1 MIQDEDISGDRDRN
15 VDAATDRT
23 NAQIDTE
30 IGNGLAKAAIGGV
43 LGAVLGTVAVT
54 LANKKTAQDINRSVK
69 GVGNAVKNAASGVNG
84 AVKNAVESAKGVAKG
99 VAKGANRTVE
109 SAAGRVQATT
119 EDMKETVNSAAS
131 TIQAPVAPP
140 QPVVNTTTNI
150 PDSVAPPQPV
160 NEENVKVSDDRLF
173 KLYEE
178 RLVVNKKQ
186 VKTAEVAIGKHVE
199 TQKAHISI
207 PLEKERLVVEHIP
220 VEDGTPGIPSEVD
233 FDCREL
239 ARMEIYEET
248 ADIQKQSFVREQVS
262 VRKQVEHKTMEVE
275 DNIRRE
281 ELDVDFQDRNTLDQT
296 NKL

>member
-1 MIQDEDISGDRDRN
+1 MIGNEEISGEHDNN
-15 VDAATDRT
+15 VDPVTDRT
-23 NAQIDTE
+23 NAQTLDAE

-84 AVKNAVESAKGVAKG
+84 AVKNAVESVKG
-99 VAKGANRTVE
+99 VAKGANQTVE
-109 SAAGRVQATT
+109 RAAGTAQATT
-119 EDMKETVNSAAS
+119 EDVKETVKSAAS
-131 TIQAPVAPP
+131 TVQAPVAPP
-140 QPVVNTTTNI
+140 QPVVNTTTDI
-150 PDSVAPPQPV
+150 QAPVAPPQSV
-160 NEENVKVSDDRLF
+160 NEENVKGSDDRLF

-220 VEDGTPGIPSEVD
+220 VEDGTPGIPGEAD

-262 VRKQVEHKTMEVE
+262 VRKEVEHKTIEVE

-281 ELDVDFQDRNTLDQT
+281 ELDVDFQERNILEQT

>member
-1 MIQDEDISGDRDRN
+1 MIENEAISGEHDNN
-15 VDAATDRT
+15 VDPVTDRT
-23 NAQIDTE
+23 NAQTLDAE

-84 AVKNAVESAKGVAKG
+84 AVKNAVESVKGVAKG
-99 VAKGANRTVE
+99 VNKTVE
-109 SAAGRVQATT
+109 SAGDTVQPTT
-119 EDMKETVNSAAS
+119 EDVNQTVKSAAS
-131 TIQAPVAPP
+131 TVQAPVAPP
-140 QPVVNTTTNI
+140 QPVVNTTTNS
-150 PDSVAPPQPV
+150 PVPVAPPQSV

-199 TQKAHISI
+199 TQKAYISI

-220 VEDGTPGIPSEVD
+220 VEDGTPGIPGEAD
-233 FDCREL
+233 FNCREL

-262 VRKQVEHKTMEVE
+262 VRKQVEHNTFEVE

-281 ELDVDFQDRNTLDQT
+281 ELDVDFQERSILDQT

>member
-1 MIQDEDISGDRDRN
+1 MIENEAISGEHDNNADP
-15 VDAATDRT
+15 VTDRT
-23 NAQIDTE
+23 NAQTLDAE

-84 AVKNAVESAKGVAKG
+84 AVKNAVESVKGVAKG
-99 VAKGANRTVE
+99 VNKTVE
-109 SAAGRVQATT
+109 SAGDTVQPTT
-119 EDMKETVNSAAS
+119 EDVNQTVKSAAS
-131 TIQAPVAPP
+131 TVQAPVAPP
-140 QPVVNTTTNI
+140 QPVVNTTTNS
-150 PDSVAPPQPV
+150 PVPVAPPQSV

-207 PLEKERLVVEHIP
+207 PLEKERLVVEKIP
-220 VEDGTPGIPSEVD
+220 VEDGTPGIPGEAD

-262 VRKQVEHKTMEVE
+262 VRKQVEHNTFEVE

-281 ELDVDFQDRNTLDQT
+281 ELDVDFQERNILDQT

>member
-1 MIQDEDISGDRDRN
+1 MIGNEEISGEHDNN
-15 VDAATDRT
+15 VDPVTDRT
-23 NAQIDTE
+23 NAQTLDAE

-84 AVKNAVESAKGVAKG
+84 AVKNAVESVKGVAKG
-99 VAKGANRTVE
+99 VNKTVE
-109 SAAGRVQATT
+109 SAAGTAQPTT
-119 EDMKETVNSAAS
+119 EDVNQTVKSAAS
-131 TIQAPVAPP
+131 TVQAPVAPP
-140 QPVVNTTTNI
+140 QPVVNTTTNS
-150 PDSVAPPQPV
+150 PAPVAPPQSV

-207 PLEKERLVVEHIP
+207 PLEKERLVVEKIP
-220 VEDGTPGIPSEVD
+220 VEDGTPGIPGEAD

-262 VRKQVEHKTMEVE
+262 VRKQVEHNTFEVE

-281 ELDVDFQDRNTLDQT
+281 ELDVDFQERNILDQT

>member
-1 MIQDEDISGDRDRN
+1 MIENEAISGEHDNN
-15 VDAATDRT
+15 VDPVTDRT
-23 NAQIDTE
+23 NAQTLDAE

-84 AVKNAVESAKGVAKG
+84 AVKNAVESVKGVAKG
-99 VAKGANRTVE
+99 VNKTVE
-109 SAAGRVQATT
+109 SAGDTVQPTT
-119 EDMKETVNSAAS
+119 EDVNQTVKSAAS
-131 TIQAPVAPP
+131 TVQAPVAPP
-140 QPVVNTTTNI
+140 QPVVNTTTNS
-150 PDSVAPPQPV
+150 PAPVAPPQSV

-199 TQKAHISI
+199 TQKAYISI

-220 VEDGTPGIPSEVD
+220 VEDGTPGIPGEAD
-233 FDCREL
+233 FNCREL

-262 VRKQVEHKTMEVE
+262 VRKQVEHNTFEVE

-281 ELDVDFQDRNTLDQT
+281 ELDVDFQDRNILAQT

>member
-1 MIQDEDISGDRDRN
+1 MIQDEEILGDRNTN
-15 VDAATDRT
+15 VDAACDRT

-43 LGAVLGTVAVT
+43 LGAVLGTVAVS
-54 LANKKTAQDINRSVK
+54 LANKKTAEDINRSVK
-69 GVGNAVKNAASGVNG
+69 SVGNAVKNAASGVNG
-84 AVKNAVESAKGVAKG
+84 AVKNAVESVKG
-99 VAKGANRTVE
+99 VAKGAKQTVE
-109 SAAGRVQATT
+109 SAAGTAQATT
-119 EDMKETVNSAAS
+119 EDVKETVKSGD
-131 TIQAPVAPP
+131 IQTPVASP
-140 QPVVNTTTNI
+140 Q
-150 PDSVAPPQPV
+150 SV

-220 VEDGTPGIPSEVD
+220 VEDGTPGIPGEVD
-233 FDCREL
+233 FDRREL

-248 ADIQKQSFVREQVS
+248 ADIQKQFFVREQVS
-262 VRKQVEHKTMEVE
+262 VRKEVEHKTMEVE

-281 ELDVDFQDRNTLDQT
+281 ELDLDFSDRNTLEQT

>member
-1 MIQDEDISGDRDRN
+1 MIQDEDILGDRDNN
-15 VDAATDRT
+15 VNAACDRT

-69 GVGNAVKNAASGVNG
+69 GVGNAVKNAARGVNG

-99 VAKGANRTVE
+99 ANQTVE
-109 SAAGRVQATT
+109 SAAGTAQATA
-119 EDMKETVNSAAS
+119 EDVKETVKSAAS
-131 TIQAPVAPP
+131 TVQAPVAP
-140 QPVVNTTTNI
+140 QDTVVNTTTNS
-150 PDSVAPPQPV
+150 PDPVAPQEPV

-207 PLEKERLVVEHIP
+207 PLEKERIVVEHIP
-220 VEDGTPGIPSEVD
+220 VNAETPGIPGEVD
-233 FDCREL
+233 FDRREL
-239 ARMEIYEET
+239 ARIEIYEET

-262 VRKQVEHKTMEVE
+262 VRKEVEHKTMEVE

-281 ELDVDFQDRNTLDQT
+281 ELDVDFQDRNTLERT

>member
-1 MIQDEDISGDRDRN
+1 MIENEEISGEHNNN
-15 VDAATDRT
+15 VDPVTDRT
-23 NAQIDTE
+23 NAQKVDAET
-30 IGNGLAKAAIGGV
+30 GNGLAKAAIGGIV
-43 LGAVLGTVAVT
+43 GAVLGTVAIS

-84 AVKNAVESAKGVAKG
+84 AVKNAVESVKG
-99 VAKGANRTVE
+99 VAKGANQTVE
-109 SAAGRVQATT
+109 SAAGTAQATT
-119 EDMKETVNSAAS
+119 EDVKETVKSAAS
-131 TIQAPVAPP
+131 TVQAPVAPP

-150 PDSVAPPQPV
+150 QAPVAPPQPV

-173 KLYEE
+173 KLHEE

-199 TQKAHISI
+199 TQKAYISI

-220 VEDGTPGIPSEVD
+220 VEDGTPGIPGEVD
-233 FDCREL
+233 FDRREL

-248 ADIQKQSFVREQVS
+248 PDIQKQSFVREQVS
-262 VRKQVEHKTMEVE
+262 VRKEVEHKTIEVE

-281 ELDVDFQDRNTLDQT
+281 ELDLDFQDRNILDQT

>member
-1 MIQDEDISGDRDRN
+1 MNETEAISGEHDNN
-15 VDAATDRT
+15 VDPVTDRT
-23 NAQIDTE
+23 NAQSLDAE

-99 VAKGANRTVE
+99 VNKTVE
-109 SAAGRVQATT
+109 SAAGTAQPTT
-119 EDMKETVNSAAS
+119 EDVKETVKSATS
-131 TIQAPVAPP
+131 TVQAPVAPP
-140 QPVVNTTTNI
+140 QPVVNTKTDI
-150 PDSVAPPQPV
+150 QAPVAPPQSV
-160 NEENVKVSDDRLF
+160 GEENVKGSDDRLF

-220 VEDGTPGIPSEVD
+220 VEDGTPGIPGEAD

-262 VRKQVEHKTMEVE
+262 VRKQVEHNTFEVE

-281 ELDVDFQDRNTLDQT
+281 KLDVDFQDRNILDQT

>member
-1 MIQDEDISGDRDRN
+1 MIENEAISGEHDNN
-15 VDAATDRT
+15 VDPVTDRT
-23 NAQIDTE
+23 NAQTLDAE

-84 AVKNAVESAKGVAKG
+84 AVKNAVESVKGVAKG
-99 VAKGANRTVE
+99 VNKTVE
-109 SAAGRVQATT
+109 SAGDTVQPTT
-119 EDMKETVNSAAS
+119 EDVNQTVKSAAS
-131 TIQAPVAPP
+131 TVQAPVAPP
-140 QPVVNTTTNI
+140 QPVVNTTTNS
-150 PDSVAPPQPV
+150 PVPVAPPQSV

-199 TQKAHISI
+199 TQKAYISI

-220 VEDGTPGIPSEVD
+220 VEDGTPGIPGEAD
-233 FDCREL
+233 FNCREL

-262 VRKQVEHKTMEVE
+262 VRKQVEHNTFEVE

-281 ELDVDFQDRNTLDQT
+281 ELDVDFQDRNILDQT

>member
-1 MIQDEDISGDRDRN
+1 MIENEAISGEHDNN
-15 VDAATDRT
+15 VDPVTDRT
-23 NAQIDTE
+23 NAQTLDAE

-84 AVKNAVESAKGVAKG
+84 AVKNAVESVKGVAKG
-99 VAKGANRTVE
+99 VNKTVE
-109 SAAGRVQATT
+109 SAGDTVQPTT
-119 EDMKETVNSAAS
+119 EDVNQTVKSAAS
-131 TIQAPVAPP
+131 TVQAPVAPP
-140 QPVVNTTTNI
+140 QPVVNTTTNS
-150 PDSVAPPQPV
+150 PAPVAPPQSV

-199 TQKAHISI
+199 TQKAYISI

-220 VEDGTPGIPSEVD
+220 VEDGTLGIPGEAD
-233 FDCREL
+233 FNCREL

-262 VRKQVEHKTMEVE
+262 VRKQVEHNTFEVE

-281 ELDVDFQDRNTLDQT
+281 ELDVDFQDRNILDRT

>member
-1 MIQDEDISGDRDRN
+1 MIENEAISGEHDNN
-15 VDAATDRT
+15 VDPVTDRT
-23 NAQIDTE
+23 NAQTLDAE

-84 AVKNAVESAKGVAKG
+84 AVKNAVESVKGVAKG
-99 VAKGANRTVE
+99 VNKTVE
-109 SAAGRVQATT
+109 SAGDTVQPTT
-119 EDMKETVNSAAS
+119 EDVNQTVKSAAS
-131 TIQAPVAPP
+131 TVQAPVAPP
-140 QPVVNTTTNI
+140 QPVVNTTTNS
-150 PDSVAPPQPV
+150 PVPVAPPQSV

-199 TQKAHISI
+199 TQKAYISI

-220 VEDGTPGIPSEVD
+220 VEDGTPGIPGEAD
-233 FDCREL
+233 FNCREL

-262 VRKQVEHKTMEVE
+262 VRKQVEHNTFEVE

-281 ELDVDFQDRNTLDQT
+281 ELDVDFQDRNILDRT

>member
-84 AVKNAVESAKGVAKG
+84 AVKNAVESVKGVAKG
-99 VAKGANRTVE
+99 VNKTVE
-109 SAAGRVQATT
+109 SAGDTVQPTT
-119 EDMKETVNSAAS
+119 EDVNQTVKSAAS
-131 TIQAPVAPP
+131 TVQARVAPP
-140 QPVVNTTTNI
+140 QPVVNTTTNS
-150 PDSVAPPQPV
+150 PAPVAPPQSV

-199 TQKAHISI
+199 TQKAYISI

-220 VEDGTPGIPSEVD
+220 VEDGTPGIPGEAD
-233 FDCREL
+233 CNCREL

-281 ELDVDFQDRNTLDQT
+281 ELDVDFQERSILDQT

>member
-1 MIQDEDISGDRDRN
+1 MIGNKEILGEHDNN
-15 VDAATDRT
+15 VDPVTDRT
-23 NAQIDTE
+23 NAQTLDAET
-30 IGNGLAKAAIGGV
+30 GNGLAKAAIGGV

-84 AVKNAVESAKGVAKG
+84 AVKNAVESVKGVAKG
-99 VAKGANRTVE
+99 VNKTVE
-109 SAAGRVQATT
+109 SAGDTVQPTT
-119 EDMKETVNSAAS
+119 EDVNQTVKSAAS
-131 TIQAPVAPP
+131 TVQAPVAPP
-140 QPVVNTTTNI
+140 QPVVNTTTNS
-150 PDSVAPPQPV
+150 PVPVAPPQSV

-220 VEDGTPGIPSEVD
+220 VEDGTPGIPGEAD
-233 FDCREL
+233 FNCREL

-262 VRKQVEHKTMEVE
+262 VRKQVEHNTFEVE

-281 ELDVDFQDRNTLDQT
+281 ELDVDFQDRNILDRT

>member
-1 MIQDEDISGDRDRN
+1 MIENEAISGEHDNN
-15 VDAATDRT
+15 VDPVTDRT
-23 NAQIDTE
+23 NAQTLDAE

-84 AVKNAVESAKGVAKG
+84 AVKNAVESVKGVAKG
-99 VAKGANRTVE
+99 VNKTVE
-109 SAAGRVQATT
+109 SAGDTVQPTT
-119 EDMKETVNSAAS
+119 EDVNQTVKSAAS
-131 TIQAPVAPP
+131 TVQAPVAPP
-140 QPVVNTTTNI
+140 QPVVNTTTNS
-150 PDSVAPPQPV
+150 PVPVAPPQSV

-199 TQKAHISI
+199 TQKAYISI

-220 VEDGTPGIPSEVD
+220 VEDGTPGIPGEAD
-233 FDCREL
+233 FNCREL

-262 VRKQVEHKTMEVE
+262 VRKQVEHNTFEVE

-281 ELDVDFQDRNTLDQT
+281 ELDVDFQDRNILAQT

>member
-1 MIQDEDISGDRDRN
+1 MIQDEDILGDRDRN
-15 VDAATDRT
+15 VDTATDRT

-30 IGNGLAKAAIGGV
+30 INNGLTKAAIGGV

-84 AVKNAVESAKGVAKG
+84 AVKNAVESVKGVAKG
-99 VAKGANRTVE
+99 VNKTVE
-109 SAAGRVQATT
+109 SAGDTVQPTT
-119 EDMKETVNSAAS
+119 EDVNQTVKSAAS
-131 TIQAPVAPP
+131 TVQAPVAPP
-140 QPVVNTTTNI
+140 QPVVNTTTNS
-150 PDSVAPPQPV
+150 PVPVAPPQSV

-207 PLEKERLVVEHIP
+207 PLEKERLVVEKIP
-220 VEDGTPGIPSEVD
+220 VEDGTPGIPGEAD

-262 VRKQVEHKTMEVE
+262 VRKQVEHNTFEVE

-281 ELDVDFQDRNTLDQT
+281 ELDVDFQERNILDQT

>member
-1 MIQDEDISGDRDRN
+1 MIENEEISGEHDNN
-15 VDAATDRT
+15 VDPVTDRT
-23 NAQIDTE
+23 NAQTLDAET
-30 IGNGLAKAAIGGV
+30 GNGLAKAAIGGV

-69 GVGNAVKNAASGVNG
+69 GVGNAVKNAAAGVNG
-84 AVKNAVESAKGVAKG
+84 AVKNAVESVKGVAKG
-99 VAKGANRTVE
+99 VNKTVE
-109 SAAGRVQATT
+109 SAGDTVQPTT
-119 EDMKETVNSAAS
+119 EDVKSAAS
-131 TIQAPVAPP
+131 TVQAPVAPP

-150 PDSVAPPQPV
+150 QAPVAPPQSV

-220 VEDGTPGIPSEVD
+220 VEDGTPGTPGEAD

-262 VRKQVEHKTMEVE
+262 VRKQVEHNTFEVE

-281 ELDVDFQDRNTLDQT
+281 ELDVDFQDRNILDQT

>member
-1 MIQDEDISGDRDRN
+1 MIENEAISGEHDNN
-15 VDAATDRT
+15 VDPVTDRT
-23 NAQIDTE
+23 NAQTLDAE

-84 AVKNAVESAKGVAKG
+84 AVKNAVESVKGVAKG
-99 VAKGANRTVE
+99 VNKTVE
-109 SAAGRVQATT
+109 SAGDTVQPTT
-119 EDMKETVNSAAS
+119 EDVNQTVKSAAS
-131 TIQAPVAPP
+131 TVQAPVAPP
-140 QPVVNTTTNI
+140 QPVVNTTTNS
-150 PDSVAPPQPV
+150 PGTVAPPQSV

-207 PLEKERLVVEHIP
+207 PLEKERLVVEKIP
-220 VEDGTPGIPSEVD
+220 VEDGTPGIPGEAD

-262 VRKQVEHKTMEVE
+262 VRKQVEHNTFEVE

-281 ELDVDFQDRNTLDQT
+281 ELDVDFQDRNILDQT

>member
-1 MIQDEDISGDRDRN
+1 MIENEAISGEHDNN
-15 VDAATDRT
+15 VDPVTDRT
-23 NAQIDTE
+23 NAQTLDAE

-84 AVKNAVESAKGVAKG
+84 AVKNAVESVKGVAKG
-99 VAKGANRTVE
+99 VNKTVE
-109 SAAGRVQATT
+109 SAGDTVQPTT
-119 EDMKETVNSAAS
+119 EDVNQTVKSAAS
-131 TIQAPVAPP
+131 TVQAPVAPP
-140 QPVVNTTTNI
+140 QPVVNTTTNS
-150 PDSVAPPQPV
+150 PAPVAPPQSV

-220 VEDGTPGIPSEVD
+220 VEDGTPGIPGEAD

-262 VRKQVEHKTMEVE
+262 VRKEVEHKTIEVE

-281 ELDVDFQDRNTLDQT
+281 ELDVDFQERNILEQT